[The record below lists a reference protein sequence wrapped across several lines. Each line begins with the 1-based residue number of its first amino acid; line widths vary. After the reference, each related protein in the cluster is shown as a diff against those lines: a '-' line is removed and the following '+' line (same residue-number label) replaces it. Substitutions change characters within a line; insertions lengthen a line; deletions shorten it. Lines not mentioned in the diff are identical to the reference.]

1 MIIKDIRE
9 VKILIF
15 DFVYNHYLILFTLIY
30 KLKQDKKKRN
40 IKKKKKIKNFLEN
53 FIYDVLLIILT

>member
-40 IKKKKKIKNFLEN
+40 IKKKKIKNFLEN

>member
-1 MIIKDIRE
+1 VIIKDIRE

-40 IKKKKKIKNFLEN
+40 NKKKKKLKIS
-53 FIYDVLLIILT
+53 